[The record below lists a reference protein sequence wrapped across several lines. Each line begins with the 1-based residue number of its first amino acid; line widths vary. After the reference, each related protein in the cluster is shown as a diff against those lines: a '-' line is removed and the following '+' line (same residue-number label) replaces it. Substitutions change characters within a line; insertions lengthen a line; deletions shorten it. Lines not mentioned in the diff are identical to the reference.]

1 MKKSSRDRSGIPDG
15 AFFVMLALL
24 SFLHLPAAAQQD
36 GNTDSDDDP
45 TAAALGSPDT
55 DVDRPRPGGAEA
67 APADIGVAAEPD
79 AVSPVDAAAPAPP
92 EAAEAPP
99 AIPDEDIGPPA
110 NFTGPAVD
118 EESES
123 DRGADPDDE
132 FIEPRIA
139 AYRRMVDLME
149 QRRFEEAVRAA
160 QQALTL
166 SEQEFG
172 AENVRL
178 VAAINNL
185 ATAHMMNGDLDMAE
199 AAYKRSLALTQ
210 RREGILS
217 KRLINIYVGLGAT
230 YNRAGLYEQSAE
242 AFKRALRINHVNE
255 GFYNFD
261 QFKIRDGLTE
271 ANIGMDELEEA
282 NFHQEIQVEINKRK
296 LGADNPDIAPAMYK
310 LGRWYERS
318 GQIELARLIYTDARR
333 LLYSAYGKDDVV
345 LVDALVGISSTYDS
359 QGLVAESANALKRAL
374 QILERQE
381 ERNYLRSADLLV
393 KLGDLY
399 NRYGK
404 RNSAASNY
412 ERAWQELST
421 NEDFEQQRDDYFRE
435 PQRIG
440 GLGFRSL
447 RFGPGVVEDSDL
459 LRDGFVLLSYDVDDT
474 GRVQD
479 AQVIESDPPEL
490 MDSKAKRALQR
501 SLFRPRMRDGL
512 TVATDGLVYRHEFR
526 YLPEQQL
533 DDERD
538 RGDLDYPGG
547 RLERPDETASAR

>member
-1 MKKSSRDRSGIPDG
+1 MTLPSRIRFQARSSRAVAIALLVS
-15 AFFVMLALL
+15 LAL
-24 SFLHLPAAAQQD
+24 SAGAQQ
-36 GNTDSDDDP
+36 G
-45 TAAALGSPDT
+45 
-55 DVDRPRPGGAEA
+55 DVAEA
-67 APADIGVAAEPD
+67 GDSEDEATLPLPGPAETP
-79 AVSPVDAAAPAPP
+79 AVSDAADEPAGESEAVGPVEAARPAPP
-92 EAAEAPP
+92 QAAKAPP
-99 AIPDEDIGPPA
+99 EIPDEDVGPPA
-110 NFTGPAVD
+110 NFTGPTVD
-118 EESES
+118 EESATAP
-123 DRGADPDDE
+123 GAGPDDE
-132 FIEPRIA
+132 FVEPRIA

-149 QRRFEEAVRAA
+149 QRRYEEAIRAA

-172 AENVRL
+172 SDNIRL
-178 VAAINNL
+178 VAAMNNL
-185 ATAHMMNGDLDMAE
+185 ATAHMMNGDLDSAE
-199 AAYKRSLALTQ
+199 ATYKRSLALTQ

-217 KRLINIYVGLGAT
+217 KRLINIYIGLGAT
-230 YNRAGLYEQSAE
+230 YNRAGLYEQAAE
-242 AFKRALRINHVNE
+242 AFQRALRINHVND

-271 ANIGMDELEEA
+271 ANIGMEELEEA

-296 LGADNPDIAPAMYK
+296 LGTDNPDIAPAMYK

-318 GQIELARLIYTDARR
+318 GQLELARLIYQDARR
-333 LLYSAYGKDDVV
+333 LLYNAYGKNDVV

-374 QILERQE
+374 QLLEQQE
-381 ERNYLRSADLLV
+381 QPDYLRSAELLV

-412 ERAWQELST
+412 ERAWQELSVD
-421 NEDFEQQRDDYFRE
+421 EEFESQRDDYFSE

-440 GLGFRSL
+440 GLAFRTL

-459 LRDGFVLLSYDVDDT
+459 LRDGYVLLSFAVDDT
-474 GRVQD
+474 GRVED
-479 AQVIESDPPEL
+479 ARVIESEPPEL
-490 MDSKAKRALQR
+490 MDDKVKRVLER
-501 SLFRPRMRDGL
+501 SLFRPRMSDGL
-512 TVATDGLVYRHEFR
+512 TVDTYGLMYRHEFR
-526 YLPEQQL
+526 YLPQQEPD

-547 RLERPDETASAR
+547 RLERPGETASAR